1 MGRYCSYLLP
11 KQAGG
16 TAQIIVFKTL
26 RMIGRP
32 ALYYP
37 KNLSLILPICM
48 SFAVAGLYYVQLLNK
63 PHAAMHQTSRDER
76 VLNL

>member
-1 MGRYCSYLLP
+1 
-11 KQAGG
+11 
-16 TAQIIVFKTL
+16 
-26 RMIGRP
+26 MIGRP

-37 KNLSLILPICM
+37 RNLSLILPICM

-63 PHAAMHQTSRDER
+63 PYAAMHQTSRDER